1 MNLRKFIPSPLE
13 ATYHIGFVE
22 NSDLIHTSVSWYNS
36 VRWLDSRDF
45 DKEGWF
51 ADPFFLSMNDDS
63 IVLLAEEFYYAINRG
78 RLVKMTISRCDYR
91 LLDVKPILTL
101 DTHLSYPIV
110 WQEEQKTFIY
120 PENYQGG
127 ALRLWE
133 FDGDKLTNPH
143 MLINDPLLD
152 SQMLK
157 IGDTYY
163 IMGVKFVD
171 GRWEETQILNIYKSK
186 SLMGPYQLMQTI
198 QNKKNEERGAGQISQ
213 TDDGRILRPAQ
224 CCEGFYGK
232 ETIIYEMTLKEG
244 KFEENEIGRV
254 VPDRKHRNGLVLHTF
269 NKMNGM
275 AVIDGLRWEHPILRK
290 MTKWYYNLRS

>member
-22 NSDLIHTSVSWYNS
+22 NPDLIHASNSWYDS
-36 VRWLDSRDF
+36 VRWIDSRDF

-51 ADPFFLSMNDDS
+51 ADPFFLSMDNDS

-78 RLVKMTISRCDYR
+78 RLVKMTIRRSDYR

-110 WQEEQKTFIY
+110 WKDGQKTYIY

-133 FDGDKLTNPH
+133 FDEDKLTNPQV
-143 MLINDPLLD
+143 LINERLLD
-152 SQMLK
+152 SQMVK
-157 IGDTYY
+157 IEDTYY
-163 IMGVKFVD
+163 IMGVKYVE
-171 GRWEETQILNIYKSK
+171 GKWEETRTLYIYQSNKLK
-186 SLMGPYQLMQTI
+186 GPYQLIQII
-198 QNKKNEERGAGQISQ
+198 QNDKNEERGAGQISQ
-213 TDDGRILRPAQ
+213 TDDGKILRPAQ

-232 ETIIYEMTLKEG
+232 ETIIYEMTLEDG
-244 KFEENEIGRV
+244 QFEEKEISRV
-254 VPDRKHRNGLVLHTF
+254 IPDRKHRNGLLLHTF

-275 AVIDGLRWEHPILRK
+275 AVIDGLRWEHPILRNL
-290 MTKWYYNLRS
+290 TKWYYK